1 MIAGKNGSKEAT
13 TETIPTECPKL
24 ARLSSAENFTVNIVN
39 EDEFNI
45 IKKYY
50 KEIVGVYIDNK
61 DFSVP
66 HSDKEG
72 PSMIKGIAKDVLK
85 DHTEVYLIRKS
96 GNKVVSYFVFLKPKE
111 L

>member
-1 MIAGKNGSKEAT
+1 MTAEKKKTGEAT
-13 TETIPTECPKL
+13 AESINAECPKL
-24 ARLSSAENFTVNIVN
+24 ARLSSAENFTVNMVN
-39 EDEFNI
+39 EEEFNV

-50 KEIVGVYIDNK
+50 REIVGVYIDNK

-66 HSDKEG
+66 HSAEEG

-85 DHTEVYLIRKS
+85 DHSEVYLIRKS
-96 GNKVVSYFVFLKPKE
+96 GNKIVSYFVFLKPKE

>member
-1 MIAGKNGSKEAT
+1 MIAGKKGSKEAT
-13 TETIPTECPKL
+13 AETIPKECPKL

-66 HSDKEG
+66 HSEKEG

>member
-1 MIAGKNGSKEAT
+1 MTADKKGPGNITADTMNA
-13 TETIPTECPKL
+13 ECPKL
-24 ARLSSAENFTVNIVN
+24 ARLSSAENFTVNMVN
-39 EDEFNI
+39 EEEFKV

-50 KEIVGVYIDNK
+50 REIVGVYIDNK

-66 HSDKEG
+66 HSAEEG

-85 DHTEVYLIRKS
+85 DHSEVYLIRKS

>member
-1 MIAGKNGSKEAT
+1 MTAEKKEASDIT
-13 TETIPTECPKL
+13 AEKMATECPKL

-50 KEIVGVYIDNK
+50 REIVGVYIDNK

-66 HSDKEG
+66 HSEEEG

>member
-1 MIAGKNGSKEAT
+1 MTAEKKNTVGTAT
-13 TETIPTECPKL
+13 DEMAAECPKL
-24 ARLSSAENFTVNIVN
+24 ARLSSAENFTINMVN
-39 EDEFNI
+39 EEEFNV

-50 KEIVGVYIDNK
+50 REIVGVYIDNK

-66 HSDKEG
+66 HSEEEG

-85 DHTEVYLIRKS
+85 DHSEVYLIRKS
-96 GNKVVSYFVFLKPKE
+96 GNKIVSYFVFLKPKE